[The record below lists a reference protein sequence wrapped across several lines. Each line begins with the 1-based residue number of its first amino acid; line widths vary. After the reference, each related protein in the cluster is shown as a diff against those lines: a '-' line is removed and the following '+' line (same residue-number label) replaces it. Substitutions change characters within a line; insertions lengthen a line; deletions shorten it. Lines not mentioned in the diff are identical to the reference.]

1 MFTTPMLFQT
11 IYIYI
16 YIYIFG
22 ETNTHIQGRGKWEK
36 YCSMQEPV
44 HSLRGKVDGQTY

>member
-16 YIYIFG
+16 YIFL
-22 ETNTHIQGRGKWEK
+22 EKQTHTYKEEGNGKNIAL
-36 YCSMQEPV
+36 MQEPV